1 MDFQILVNV
10 GNQTFPIY
18 INDNF
23 TISKVKYLLLKKL
36 KTHNKSNLDISN
48 LYLTH
53 SGKLLNDTNIISDYN
68 ISSNTLIFAQFKLRG
83 GILGS
88 IIKKV
93 IKMIFSFLKPIAR
106 PLYDIILAVVS
117 IVELLVALIEML
129 PNLVEAA
136 ISIFNPT
143 KLIDDIL
150 YGSTQGINM
159 VMQAFLDSMDTSSI
173 ESDESENS
181 GPFGISKESKRV
193 CVPPTMVNI
202 IFLILCPPLALFL
215 QNGIK
220 GFFQVIVCSLLTL
233 KAYYFPGLI
242 YAALHILC

>member
-1 MDFQILVNV
+1 MIIEGFGFGSIF
-10 GNQTFPIY
+10 GPI
-18 INDNF
+18 INPVIAIAKGF
-23 TISKVKYLLLKKL
+23 L
-36 KTHNKSNLDISN
+36 
-48 LYLTH
+48 
-53 SGKLLNDTNIISDYN
+53 KLLELVLKILELFEPTVKAATN
-68 ISSNTLIFAQFKLRG
+68 
-83 GILGS
+83 
-88 IIKKV
+88 
-93 IKMIFSFLKPIAR
+93 
-106 PLYDIILAVVS
+106 
-117 IVELLVALIEML
+117 
-129 PNLVEAA
+129 
-136 ISIFNPT
+136 IFNPT

-159 VMQAFLDSMDTSSI
+159 VMKAFLDSMDTSSV
-173 ESDESENS
+173 ETDESENS